1 VLRLAYIC
9 ICNNAYLLYLMLQPN
24 SEADGYYV
32 VEVCLLL
39 HRLVLRHEYHITV
52 VLSIYLI

>member
-1 VLRLAYIC
+1 
-9 ICNNAYLLYLMLQPN
+9 MLQPN